1 VRQSGERSYDATF
14 LISHGVFQLTDE
26 RVVPELAEP
35 AIRSGDLLV
44 PHISGGATVVCGIDT
59 GPVRVR
65 AEVHASAPAADA
77 GSWEEVAETIFDAPV
92 GSVRVV
98 PLFEW
103 PVADIGPLTTGPG
116 NYRIRV
122 SVRGRETARHRF
134 VETPTE
140 DYLIQV
146 WPDVPSDQC
155 GRGFVHAV
163 GVLQDSESVRNTPE
177 RPGRGLRGRELISG
191 A

>member
-1 VRQSGERSYDATF
+1 VTPPGERSYDATF
-14 LISHGVFQLTDE
+14 RISRGLFQLTDE

-35 AIRSGDLLV
+35 AVRTGDLVV
-44 PHISGGATVVCGIDT
+44 PHVSGGAIVLCGIDD

-65 AEVHASAPAADA
+65 AQVLATAPTSDTA
-77 GSWEEVAETIFDAPV
+77 SWEEVAETKFDAPI

-116 NYRIRV
+116 SYRVRV
-122 SVRGRETARHRF
+122 HARGRGTAPNRF

-140 DYLIQV
+140 EYLIQV
-146 WPDVPSDQC
+146 WPEPPPD
-155 GRGFVHAV
+155 
-163 GVLQDSESVRNTPE
+163 
-177 RPGRGLRGRELISG
+177 
-191 A
+191 